1 VFILD
6 AMMRIYRL
14 LAPLIAAL
22 AVLLALAVAG
32 AEGAAASA
40 GSAST
45 AATGPTGATTTA
57 ALTASLSACHTD
69 AVPANRYAIFVSQ
82 TVAQSVPETLS
93 MSVDF
98 ELQER
103 SEAAGAFLPVKATGF
118 GVWVTSQPRVGIFTY
133 NHEVTALPAP
143 AAFRVLVKARWI
155 GRRRRVLHTATALSP
170 VCVQP
175 LIAPDLVIG
184 RITKSAVHAG
194 SVQYSV
200 EVRNAG
206 NAAAGPFAVSLT
218 LGAQVLPAVTI
229 AGLAPGAT
237 SAAVFT
243 GPVCTAGN
251 TLTAEADSAHAIQEP
266 ADARRARTVACPI
279 T

>member
-1 VFILD
+1 MI
-6 AMMRIYRL
+6 RRYRL
-14 LAPLIAAL
+14 LAPSIAVFV
-22 AVLLALAVAG
+22 VLLALATAG
-32 AEGAAASA
+32 AEGVTPAGAVASA
-40 GSAST
+40 
-45 AATGPTGATTTA
+45 AATGPTGTTTTP
-57 ALTASLSACHTD
+57 ALSATLSACHTD
-69 AVPANRYAIFVSQ
+69 PVAANRYATFASQ
-82 TVAQSVPETLS
+82 TVALAVPATLS

-103 SEAAGAFLPVKATGF
+103 GGGASNFLPVKAPGF

-155 GRRRRVLHTATALSP
+155 GRHKRLLHTATALSP

-184 RITKSAVHAG
+184 RIARTGGRGS

-200 EVRNAG
+200 DVRNAG
-206 NAAAGPFAVSLT
+206 NAAAGPFEVSVT
-218 LGAQVLPAVTI
+218 LGAIVLAPVTI
-229 AGLAPGAT
+229 PGLAPGAST
-237 SAAVFT
+237 TATFT

-251 TLTAEADSAHAIQEP
+251 TLTAVADSAHAVTEP
-266 ADARRARTVACPI
+266 ADARRARTLDCPI